1 MRGTLSMADLTR
13 VAWNAYP
20 ANAAPDDQVSANFK
34 FYELTRSETATR
46 LRIDNSFPGER
57 ELRAAVYLCRNV
69 LQPVREAL
77 GRFSPNSLFRSQQL
91 ECALKKKRSDWT
103 SKSQH
108 TLGQACDI
116 EIPGMP
122 TLELAAWITKH
133 LKFDQVICECYDP
146 AKGPNSG
153 WVHVSIVPPGLGYN
167 RMASL
172 SYVVD
177 PASGKY
183 VYVKGLKETSNV

>member
-1 MRGTLSMADLTR
+1 MADLTNLSWS
-13 VAWNAYP
+13 AFP
-20 ANAAPDDQVSANFK
+20 ANAAPDDLVSPNFR
-34 FYELTRSETATR
+34 FYELTRSETASR
-46 LRIDNSFPGER
+46 LSIDNSFPGADQM
-57 ELRAAVYLCRNV
+57 RAAVYLCRNV
-69 LQPVREAL
+69 LEPVCEAL
-77 GRFSPNSLFRSQQL
+77 GRFTPNSVFRCQEL
-91 ECALKKKRSDWT
+91 ERALKKKRSDWT

-122 TLELAAWITKH
+122 TLELAAWVTKH

-153 WVHVSIVPPGLGYN
+153 WVHVSIVPPGLGVN
-167 RMASL
+167 RKASL

-177 PASGKY
+177 QVTGKY